1 MASRLARSAGSDA
14 GDRIRQD
21 HHAARFCAISQRLQS
36 RSCRV
41 QLYRRPKCCNR
52 GALRVQ
58 PSRSTAKSD
67 GRTRLDARGRVGRDR
82 GTISGRAAKR
92 ATSTIPIV
100 FTTGDDP
107 VKVGLVASLN
117 KPGGNLTGVSI
128 FTNRLGSK
136 RFALLHEMVPFA
148 SPIAILINPTNSDT
162 EDEAK
167 DVQEAARSLGVQV
180 FVVSAGKADDLD
192 GAFARLEQQ
201 GARALFVAADTFFT
215 GQRSQISILAARHGL
230 PSSWS
235 SRIETEAGG
244 LMSYGGSF
252 LDVYR
257 QAGVLAGDILKGA
270 NPADLPV
277 QLPTKYELVINMK
290 TAKAL
295 GLTVPPTLL
304 ASADEVME

>member
-1 MASRLARSAGSDA
+1 MAPCGACAAAGDA

-21 HHAARFCAISQRLQS
+21 HHTGRFCAISQRLQ
-36 RSCRV
+36 
-41 QLYRRPKCCNR
+41 
-52 GALRVQ
+52 
-58 PSRSTAKSD
+58 
-67 GRTRLDARGRVGRDR
+67 TRLTESSYIEGQNVAIETRFAFNKVDQLPSLMAELVSMPVAVLVATG
-82 GTISGRAAKR
+82 GTISGRAAKT

-107 VKVGLVASLN
+107 VKVGLVANLN
-117 KPGGNLTGVSI
+117 KPGGNLTGASI

-167 DVQEAARSLGVQV
+167 DVQEAAHSLGVEV
-180 FVVSAGKADDLD
+180 FVVSAGKADDFD
-192 GAFARLEQQ
+192 GAFARFDQQ
-201 GARALFVAADTFFT
+201 GARALFVAGDTFFT
-215 GQRSQISILAARHGL
+215 GQRSQISILAVRQGL
-230 PSSWS
+230 PTSWS

-277 QLPTKYELVINMK
+277 QLPTKYELVINVK
-290 TAKAL
+290 TSTSRAILPPAL
-295 GLTVPPTLL
+295 RSGL
-304 ASADEVME
+304 

>member
-1 MASRLARSAGSDA
+1 
-14 GDRIRQD
+14 
-21 HHAARFCAISQRLQS
+21 
-36 RSCRV
+36 
-41 QLYRRPKCCNR
+41 
-52 GALRVQ
+52 
-58 PSRSTAKSD
+58 
-67 GRTRLDARGRVGRDR
+67 
-82 GTISGRAAKR
+82 
-92 ATSTIPIV
+92 
-100 FTTGDDP
+100 
-107 VKVGLVASLN
+107 
-117 KPGGNLTGVSI
+117 VSI

-136 RFALLHEMVPFA
+136 RFALLHEMVPPA

-257 QAGVLAGDILKGA
+257 QAGVLAGKILKGA

-277 QLPTKYELVINMK
+277 QLPTTFELVINVR
-290 TAKAL
+290 TAKTL
-295 GLTVPPTLL
+295 GVDVPPTLL
-304 ASADEVME
+304 ARADEVIE